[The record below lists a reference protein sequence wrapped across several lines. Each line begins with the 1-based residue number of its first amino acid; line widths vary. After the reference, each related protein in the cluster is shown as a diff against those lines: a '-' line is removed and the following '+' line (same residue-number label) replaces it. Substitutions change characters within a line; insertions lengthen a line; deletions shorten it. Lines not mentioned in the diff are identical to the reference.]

1 MSDIISQIKQQIYRI
16 RDLKGLKYNL
26 EATTRYKD
34 DQYDLKIDSKPK
46 KEASVKRP
54 DQV

>member
-1 MSDIISQIKQQIYRI
+1 MTDIISQSKQQIYRI

-26 EATTRYKD
+26 EATTSYKD
-34 DQYDLKIDSKPK
+34 DQYNLKIDSKPQNG
-46 KEASVKRP
+46 ASVKRP